1 MFMSCKKEANSK
13 SAKMMPMHWVG
24 LTLSYAFLGAPDC
37 RNRGKDT
44 VQAEM
49 QVSACT
55 FYILGGKIWNTKEQN
70 K

>member
-13 SAKMMPMHWVG
+13 SVKMMPMHWVG
-24 LTLSYAFLGAPDC
+24 LALSYAFLGAPDC

-49 QVSACT
+49 
-55 FYILGGKIWNTKEQN
+55 
-70 K
+70 